1 MLTINLKRTA
11 IILIAFIFSGLIVA
25 KAQPEQMRPNAK
37 AMEKISM
44 MKKMKLLEV
53 LDLKEDEAD
62 KFITKYNT
70 LEKAVQEKHQQLEE
84 VIRNIGKSIKDD
96 DFKNIDK
103 LTDEYLKKKKEM
115 DEAIDNEIM
124 AVKQLLPKEKFAK
137 YLLFERRFQ
146 EELRKAIMKRM
157 DERQNPDKRKR
168 PPKDPFD
175 FDD

>member
-1 MLTINLKRTA
+1 MSTINLKKKIT
-11 IILIAFIFSGLIVA
+11 IILITFIVGSLFVV
-25 KAQPEQMRPNAK
+25 KAQPDEMRPNPK
-37 AMEKISM
+37 TMEKISM

-62 KFITKYNT
+62 KFITKYNA
-70 LEKAVQEKHQQLEE
+70 LEKSVQEKHQQLEE
-84 VIRNIGKSIKDD
+84 VMRNIGKSIKDD

-103 LTDEYLKKKKEM
+103 LTDDYLKKKKEM
-115 DEAIDNEIM
+115 DEAIDNEII

-146 EELRKAIMKRM
+146 EELRKAVMKRM
-157 DERQNPDKRKR
+157 EKMNDKRDNKR
-168 PPKDPFD
+168 HPFD